1 MSNASMNNARLYQV
15 LKGPVFSEK
24 SQLLGDTLGVQVFK
38 VDKNATK
45 LEIKK
50 AVELMFDGVEVLKVN
65 TLNVKGKTKR
75 FGRTIGRRNDYKKA
89 YVTLKSGQEV
99 TNEAL
104 SQADDT
110 AQGNIADNSDLQA
123 TDAPATDAQVN
134 A

>member
-50 AVELMFDGVEVLKVN
+50 AVELMFDGVEVLKV
-65 TLNVKGKTKR
+65 T
-75 FGRTIGRRNDYKKA
+75 
-89 YVTLKSGQEV
+89 
-99 TNEAL
+99 
-104 SQADDT
+104 
-110 AQGNIADNSDLQA
+110 
-123 TDAPATDAQVN
+123 P
-134 A
+134 

>member
-110 AQGNIADNSDLQA
+110 AQSNTADNSDLQA

>member
-75 FGRTIGRRNDYKKA
+75 FGRIIGRRNDYKKA

-110 AQGNIADNSDLQA
+110 AQSNIADNSDLQA